1 MQKINQKY
9 DDLTHTSPLFTL
21 QSIDFQHNSDIG
33 NCTIF
38 FRQFPCQES
47 KYLTNLRFSS

>member
-38 FRQFPCQES
+38 FSAIPMSRIKISYKLAF
-47 KYLTNLRFSS
+47 